1 MSKKR
6 LVIAFLKGL
15 FYRGL
20 VFSERLKC
28 SQQKYCSSE
37 YLQVTRLICYVAEY
51 SLVISAGVARDC
63 HSIDL
68 VVVYVKSC
76 VNSISGKM
84 RYEVLSLP
92 W

>member
-1 MSKKR
+1 MSKKKARDR
-6 LVIAFLKGL
+6 LLKETF

-63 HSIDL
+63 HSNRSRRRIC
-68 VVVYVKSC
+68 K
-76 VNSISGKM
+76 IM
-84 RYEVLSLP
+84 R
-92 W
+92 